1 MRRDDQP
8 FEFRRL
14 ASLGWQAE
22 DFPRTPE
29 GVRLTDESVS
39 VNYPD
44 AGLTA
49 LGFEGEASYW
59 FDYRAEAVIDA
70 LAGTTEAKSIWDVG
84 AGTGA
89 MSLRLAN
96 AGFEVVAVEP
106 LLEGGRAIKAL
117 GCCSVFSGS
126 LAGLKLPSRSIRV
139 IGLFDVIEHLDDP
152 AGLMTEVSRVLE
164 PSGVVVITVPAFQML
179 WSNADV
185 AAGHR
190 RRYTKYRLDRM
201 MNELGFTRVLSRYL
215 FACLL
220 PAAAVLRA
228 LPYRFGR
235 RSSTEQ
241 EVAAASKALQP
252 SPGVDRVIRALLR
265 LETALSRR
273 VRLPGGLSV
282 LGVYRTNSSDTGWVI
297 PESGN
302 RQWWSAARDAD
313 SGIDRCPEGVTKKD
327 QLSRTFGRDG
337 FRISQPERLADPEG
351 PVAIAW
357 EEA

>member
-1 MRRDDQP
+1 MQRDDQP

-59 FDYRAEAVIDA
+59 FDHRAEAVIDA

-106 LLEGGRAIKAL
+106 LLEGGRAIKTL

-126 LAGLKLPSRSIRV
+126 LAGLKLPSRSIRL

-152 AGLMTEVSRVLE
+152 AGLMTEVRRVLE
-164 PSGVVVITVPAFQML
+164 PSGVVVITVPAFQIL

-190 RRYTKYRLDRM
+190 RRYTTHRLDRL
-201 MNELGFTRVLSRYL
+201 MNELGFTRVLSRVSL
-215 FACLL
+215 C
-220 PAAAVLRA
+220 V
-228 LPYRFGR
+228 
-235 RSSTEQ
+235 SSTGGGG
-241 EVAAASKALQP
+241 ASGTSIPLWTEIQHRSRGCGGIEGSPAESGCRPCYSSASTPRDRTVQALSGFQA
-252 SPGVDRVIRALLR
+252 ALL
-265 LETALSRR
+265 
-273 VRLPGGLSV
+273 
-282 LGVYRTNSSDTGWVI
+282 
-297 PESGN
+297 
-302 RQWWSAARDAD
+302 
-313 SGIDRCPEGVTKKD
+313 C
-327 QLSRTFGRDG
+327 
-337 FRISQPERLADPEG
+337 
-351 PVAIAW
+351 
-357 EEA
+357 

>member
-1 MRRDDQP
+1 MQRDGQS

-14 ASLGWQAE
+14 AALGWHAE

-39 VNYPD
+39 VNYPA

-59 FDYRAEAVIDA
+59 FDHRAKAVIDA
-70 LAGTTEAKSIWDVG
+70 LAGTTTAKSIWDVG

-89 MSLRLAN
+89 MSLRLAS

-106 LLEGGRAIKAL
+106 LIEGGRAIMAL

-126 LAGLKLPSRSIRV
+126 LAGLKLPSRSIRL

-152 AGLMTEVSRVLE
+152 AGILIEVSRILE
-164 PSGVVVITVPAFQML
+164 PSGVVVITVPAFQTL

-185 AAGHR
+185 VAGHR
-190 RRYTKYRLDRM
+190 RRYTTHRLDRL

-215 FACLL
+215 FASLL

-241 EVAAASKALQP
+241 EIASASKALNP
-252 SPGVDRVIRALLR
+252 SPAVDRVIRALLS

-273 VRLPGGLSV
+273 VRLPAGLTV
-282 LGVYRTNSSDTGWVI
+282 IGVYRTSS
-297 PESGN
+297 
-302 RQWWSAARDAD
+302 
-313 SGIDRCPEGVTKKD
+313 
-327 QLSRTFGRDG
+327 
-337 FRISQPERLADPEG
+337 
-351 PVAIAW
+351 
-357 EEA
+357 